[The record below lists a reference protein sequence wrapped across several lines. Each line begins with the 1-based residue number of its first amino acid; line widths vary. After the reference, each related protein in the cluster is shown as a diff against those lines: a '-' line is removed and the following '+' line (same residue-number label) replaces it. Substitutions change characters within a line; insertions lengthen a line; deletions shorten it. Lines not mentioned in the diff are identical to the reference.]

1 MKAKSL
7 VHLDQPMR
15 RQLGH
20 FRFLLISKEKKIWL
34 GDVDKNTATFIIDQ
48 YNFYEQQY
56 NHRHSFFLWSI
67 RGHAPP

>member
-48 YNFYEQQY
+48 
-56 NHRHSFFLWSI
+56 
-67 RGHAPP
+67 